1 MLRPEETEAISA
13 WVDGESSSMESLEIE
28 KLLSSSA
35 EARDLAEVFR
45 HQKSLLKDDSILQ
58 GKKFQWKP
66 QFSTASL
73 KQSGWSREAW
83 AALCASLA
91 TAAVFAIGFRPTAP
105 GSSFLAEGVIAD
117 NQVSPAS
124 SSFLDR
130 LEGQWIEGGSESLAR
145 GGVGRLESF
154 SVEVGS
160 AKPVEQ
166 NVPATSQKQDQ
177 MANPP
182 VTEPPAPVPGAI
194 TPPLVAAR
202 NSTGA
207 SDSFFMDQQ
216 TARKAGESNPVV
228 THDQQS
234 RVPANRV
241 SIGDLVPYL
250 AAAPRMVAVLEVDA
264 RQPEAMSLKVL
275 DRLAENSIV
284 VGDSAAEIRQN
295 QMIMHQPGHASNANY
310 QSAPGGSE
318 NLAANT
324 SPGMAADAKVLDK
337 PVQNARPYRV
347 LVESQE
353 VSPVNENSS
362 AVVAIYLDV
371 TKSSLARVL
380 TELEQEGLLAEA
392 RLRSPLELEP
402 TLELTRSVRTP
413 AVTDFGT
420 DFKPASPLAPGE
432 SNPQISAD
440 AVTTMAAPASAGQ
453 ALETENVQKSLSEMQ
468 SAHEDHF
475 QAGLLNLTERWFSQR
490 SGESPENGLALAA
503 TENQSPQTTNSM
515 KSSNSPERMLRHVQ
529 NDVTEDKKLEQER
542 VHPPLM
548 VEAVPIPLS
557 QLNYSTGPE
566 SGIAPE
572 SHAGLPRQ
580 SAGMAARTQP
590 AQAKVAD
597 PQHLAESPVAV
608 KEQHQSQA
616 SLSTSLDGTF
626 NDQTMRRF
634 AAVPKSPQ
642 MDSGFAYRQAI
653 EFRTPEPGSDAHRAL
668 SESHS
673 QRSKNSAHMNF
684 QAEPSAGQLP
694 GPNTPMAAAL
704 PVPLAIPL
712 VLGSSSETISALTPE
727 NRTIVTADQSAEDS
741 RSREMETTLPQDV
754 SDPDRVRL
762 LLILKNQSAKP

>member
-45 HQKSLLKDDSILQ
+45 HQKSLLKDDAILQ

-91 TAAVFAIGFRPTAP
+91 TAAVFAIGFRPTGP

-117 NQVSPAS
+117 NRVAPAS
-124 SSFLDR
+124 SGFLDR
-130 LEGQWIEGGSESLAR
+130 LEGQWIEGDSESLAR
-145 GGVGRLESF
+145 GGIGRLESF

-160 AKPVEQ
+160 AKPVDQ
-166 NVPATSQKQDQ
+166 NVPATSRKQDQ
-177 MANPP
+177 FAHA
-182 VTEPPAPVPGAI
+182 PAPVPGAI

-295 QMIMHQPGHASNANY
+295 QMIMHQPVHASNADY
-310 QSAPGGSE
+310 QSVPGGGE

-324 SPGMAADAKVLDK
+324 SPGVAADTKVLDK

-432 SNPQISAD
+432 SNPQIYAD

-490 SGESPENGLALAA
+490 SEVSPGNGLALAA

-515 KSSNSPERMLRHVQ
+515 NSSNSPERMLKHVQ

-548 VEAVPIPLS
+548 VEAVPIPLP

-590 AQAKVAD
+590 AQAKVTD

-673 QRSKNSAHMNF
+673 QRSKNSSRINF
-684 QAEPSAGQLP
+684 LAEPSVDQLP
-694 GPNTPMAAAL
+694 GPNASPAAAL

-741 RSREMETTLPQDV
+741 RSREMETTLRQDV

>member
-45 HQKSLLKDDSILQ
+45 HQKSLLKDDAILQ

-91 TAAVFAIGFRPTAP
+91 TAAVFAIGFRPTGP

-124 SSFLDR
+124 SGFLDR
-130 LEGQWIEGGSESLAR
+130 LEGQWIKGDSESLAR

-160 AKPVEQ
+160 AKPVDQ
-166 NVPATSQKQDQ
+166 NVPATSRKQDQ
-177 MANPP
+177 FAHA
-182 VTEPPAPVPGAI
+182 PAPVPGAI

-216 TARKAGESNPVV
+216 AARKAGESNPVI
-228 THDQQS
+228 THDSQV

-295 QMIMHQPGHASNANY
+295 QMIMHQPVHASNADH
-310 QSAPGGSE
+310 QSPSGGSE
-318 NLAANT
+318 NFATNT

-362 AVVAIYLDV
+362 AIVAIYLDV

-380 TELEQEGLLAEA
+380 TELEQDGLLAEA

-413 AVTDFGT
+413 AATDFVA
-420 DFKPASPLAPGE
+420 DLKPATPVAPGE
-432 SNPQISAD
+432 SNPQISAE
-440 AVTTMAAPASAGQ
+440 AVIAMGTPARAGQ
-453 ALETENVQKSLSEMQ
+453 PLETENVQKSLSEMQ
-468 SAHEDHF
+468 PAQEEHF
-475 QAGLLNLTERWFSQR
+475 QAGLLNLTERWFTQQ
-490 SGESPENGLALAA
+490 SGGSPEHGLALAV
-503 TENQSPQTTNSM
+503 TENQSAQTTNSM
-515 KSSNSPERMLRHVQ
+515 KSANSPERMLRHVQ
-529 NDVTEDKKLEQER
+529 NDITEDQKLEQER

-548 VEAVPIPLS
+548 VEAVPIPLP

-572 SHAGLPRQ
+572 SHAGLTRQ
-580 SAGMAARTQP
+580 IAGMAAPNQP
-590 AQAKVAD
+590 SLAKRND
-597 PQHLAESPVAV
+597 PQHLAESPVAA
-608 KEQHQSQA
+608 KEQSPSEA
-616 SLSTSLDGTF
+616 NLNTSSNGVL
-626 NDQTMRRF
+626 NDQTTRRTS
-634 AAVPKSPQ
+634 ALPKSPQ
-642 MDSGFAYRQAI
+642 MDSGYAYRQAV
-653 EFRTPEPGSDAHRAL
+653 EFRMPEPGSDVYRTL
-668 SESHS
+668 SENHA
-673 QRSKNSAHMNF
+673 QRSRNSTTMNF
-684 QAEPSAGQLP
+684 HAEPSAGQLP
-694 GPNTPMAAAL
+694 GPNAPMAAAL
-704 PVPLAIPL
+704 PVPLATPPAA
-712 VLGSSSETISALTPE
+712 GSISETISALTPE

>member
-45 HQKSLLKDDSILQ
+45 RQKSLLKDDAILQ

-105 GSSFLAEGVIAD
+105 GSSFFAEGVIAD

-124 SSFLDR
+124 SGFLDR
-130 LEGQWIEGGSESLAR
+130 LEGQWIKGDSESLAR
-145 GGVGRLESF
+145 GGVGGLESF
-154 SVEVGS
+154 SVEFGS

-166 NVPATSQKQDQ
+166 DVTATSQKQDQ
-177 MANPP
+177 FAHAPAASRHAIKPP
-182 VTEPPAPVPGAI
+182 SVVTKD
-194 TPPLVAAR
+194 
-202 NSTGA
+202 STGP

-216 TARKAGESNPVV
+216 TARKAGESNQVL
-228 THDQQS
+228 TQNQQD

-264 RQPEAMSLKVL
+264 RQPEVMSLKVL
-275 DRLAENSIV
+275 ERLAENSIV

-295 QMIMHQPGHASNANY
+295 QMIMHQPVHASNADY
-310 QSAPGGSE
+310 QSAFGSSE
-318 NLAANT
+318 NFAANAV
-324 SPGMAADAKVLDK
+324 SGMAADAKVLDK
-337 PVQNARPYRV
+337 PLPNARPYRV

-362 AVVAIYLDV
+362 AIVAIYLDV

-380 TELEQEGLLAEA
+380 TELEQDGLLAEA

-413 AVTDFGT
+413 AATDFVA
-420 DFKPASPLAPGE
+420 DLKPAAPVAPGE
-432 SNPQISAD
+432 SNPQISAE
-440 AVTTMAAPASAGQ
+440 AVIAMGSPARAGQ
-453 ALETENVQKSLSEMQ
+453 PLETENVQKSLNEMQ
-468 SAHEDHF
+468 PAQVEHF
-475 QAGLLNLTERWFSQR
+475 QAGLLNLTERWFTQQ
-490 SGESPENGLALAA
+490 SGGSPEHGLALAV
-503 TENQSPQTTNSM
+503 TENQSAQTTKSM
-515 KSSNSPERMLRHVQ
+515 KSANSPERMLRHVQ
-529 NDVTEDKKLEQER
+529 NDITEDQKPEQER
-542 VHPPLM
+542 VHPPLL
-548 VEAVPIPLS
+548 VEAVPIPLP

-566 SGIAPE
+566 SGRGSGIAPE

-580 SAGMAARTQP
+580 SAGMAAPNQP
-590 AQAKVAD
+590 SLVKRND
-597 PQHLAESPVAV
+597 PQHLAESPVAA
-608 KEQHQSQA
+608 KEQSPSEA
-616 SLSTSLDGTF
+616 NLNTSSNGVL
-626 NDQTMRRF
+626 NDQTTRRSS
-634 AAVPKSPQ
+634 ALPKSPQ
-642 MDSGFAYRQAI
+642 MDSGYAYRQAV
-653 EFRTPEPGSDAHRAL
+653 EFRMPEPGSDAYRTL
-668 SESHS
+668 SENHT
-673 QRSKNSAHMNF
+673 QRSRNSATMNF
-684 QAEPSAGQLP
+684 HAEPSAGQLP
-694 GPNTPMAAAL
+694 GPNAPMAAAL
-704 PVPLAIPL
+704 PVPLATPL
-712 VLGSSSETISALTPE
+712 AAGSISETISALAPE
-727 NRTIVTADQSAEDS
+727 NRIVTADQSAEDS